1 LPPYGQ
7 PMKTVS
13 LRLAAKDDAETLR
26 DLYPRAFPDEDLLP
40 LLGSLLDGSWPVLS
54 LVAVS
59 GSGICGHIAFTLCA
73 PDAEGKP
80 QAALLAPLAVAPPM
94 QRQRLGTRL
103 VQAGLKQLQ
112 GPGVRQVFVLGDP
125 EYYRRFG
132 FLPEQSILPPYPM
145 PPAYAEAWQSVL
157 LPGAPPL
164 APGPLPLP
172 QVWMQPSLWL
182 P

>member
-1 LPPYGQ
+1 
-7 PMKTVS
+7 
-13 LRLAAKDDAETLR
+13 
-26 DLYPRAFPDEDLLP
+26 
-40 LLGSLLDGSWPVLS
+40 
-54 LVAVS
+54 
-59 GSGICGHIAFTLCA
+59 
-73 PDAEGKP
+73 
-80 QAALLAPLAVAPPM
+80 M
-94 QRQRLGTRL
+94 QRQGLGTRL

-164 APGPLPLP
+164 APGPLPQP
-172 QVWMQPSLWL
+172 QVWMQPSHWL